1 MPLTAYEDSR
11 VDVCLYFVAP
21 HNLRPLDV
29 AVMRRIGAL
38 TPVVPIIAKVPVL
51 ASMTHAPSCQQNPHP
66 ASSQTLKTQANLG
79 KFASLQVLTRTAWH
93 YRALMISCIPGIDL
107 G

>member
-29 AVMRRIGAL
+29 AMMQRIGAL
-38 TPVVPIIAKVPVL
+38 APVVPIIAKVPVL
-51 ASMTHAPSCQQNPHP
+51 ASLTP
-66 ASSQTLKTQANLG
+66 ARGCFGIVHSVSTG
-79 KFASLQVLTRTAWH
+79 CVGRASLELG
-93 YRALMISCIPGIDL
+93 LSCIFMRLSLEIT
-107 G
+107 